1 MCLKKE
7 EKENLDVKQRILDT
21 AGYLVMQKGVKET
34 SLKDIAQEV
43 GISKGTLYYYYSAK
57 EDIIY
62 DIADT
67 HLQRITDE
75 LLLWI
80 NNIDRK
86 TAPDEVIKTVFE
98 RIIAAETRGKLNIYL
113 IGSAITNN
121 DSLRERFKARYDEW
135 RRTIEYG
142 IGKVLGDEEND
153 NKVLSFLILA
163 ALDGLI
169 IQKLLGEQNIPVDEV
184 AQLIARLGK

>member
-1 MCLKKE
+1 MCIKKE
-7 EKENLDVKQRILDT
+7 EKENLDVKQRILD
-21 AGYLVMQKGVKET
+21 ASGYLMMQKGVKET
-34 SLKDIAQEV
+34 SLKDIAAEV

-57 EDIIY
+57 EDIIF

-75 LLLWI
+75 LLFWI
-80 NNIDRK
+80 NNIDKK
-86 TAPDEVIKTVFE
+86 TAPYEVIKTVFE

-121 DSLRERFKARYDEW
+121 DSLRERFKARYAEW
-135 RRTIEYG
+135 RKTIEYG
-142 IGKVLGDEEND
+142 IGKVLGDEGND
-153 NKVLSFLILA
+153 NKVLSYLILA

-169 IQKLLGEQNIPVDEV
+169 IQKLLGEDNIPVDEV
-184 AQLIARLGK
+184 AQLITRLGK